1 MWIKKK
7 GGKIMGLPPEPS
19 KTCSFRKCNIPLLT
33 IIVNC
38 LKKKYSRYNKC
49 LKTRKKN
56 QWKVNMHTCF
66 HWLSCYEYTEN
77 MKRPIAGYLLKSAYI
92 ILSSQV
98 K

>member
-1 MWIKKK
+1 
-7 GGKIMGLPPEPS
+7 MGLPQEPS
-19 KTCSFRKCNIPLLT
+19 KICSFRKCNIPLLT

-38 LKKKYSRYNKC
+38 LKKIFKVQQMPKNKE
-49 LKTRKKN
+49 KIN
-56 QWKVNMHTCF
+56 ENMHTCF

-77 MKRPIAGYLLKSAYI
+77 MKRQIACYLLKSAYI